1 MNTASASQTAAVDL
15 VFLISMV
22 ISVVLLLLVTGLM
35 IYFVIRYNRRRHPK
49 AEPVHGSTALEI
61 TWTVIPTILV
71 MVIFYFGMEE
81 FKYIRN
87 APKDALNV
95 QVTGRMW
102 NWSYQYANGKQ
113 SDKLYVPLG
122 KPVKLTL
129 QSVDVLHSFY
139 IPAFR
144 IKEDAVPG
152 RQTYLW
158 FKPETMGAADVFC
171 AEYCGQRH
179 AYMLSKVI
187 VMSQPE
193 FDAWYSGK
201 EIPSAAPTS
210 AQKTALEILEKH
222 DCVGCHTL
230 DGTEGVGPTFKG
242 IFGRSTVVTAGGQEK
257 EIVIDEAYLR
267 RAILEPDAEMVKGST
282 ANMPAP
288 EDLSDADL
296 KTVIEFLKTLK

>member
-22 ISVVLLLLVTGLM
+22 ISVALLLLVTALM
-35 IYFVIRYNRRRHPK
+35 IYFVIRYSRRRHPK
-49 AEPVHGSTALEI
+49 AEPVEGSTALEI
-61 TWTVIPTILV
+61 AWTVIPTILV

-81 FKYIRN
+81 FKYIRT
-87 APKDALNV
+87 APKDAINV

-102 NWSYQYANGKQ
+102 NWAYQYANGKR
-113 SDKLYVPLG
+113 SDKLYVPVG

-144 IKEDAVPG
+144 IKEDVVPG

-158 FKPETMGAADVFC
+158 FKPETMGPADVFC
-171 AEYCGQRH
+171 AEYCGQSH
-179 AYMLSKVI
+179 SYMLSKVI

-193 FDAWYSGK
+193 FDAWYSGRAALA
-201 EIPSAAPTS
+201 AAPTS
-210 AQKTALEILEKH
+210 AESTALGLLEKH

-230 DGTEGVGPTFKG
+230 DGTEAVGPTFKG
-242 IFGRSTVVTAGGQEK
+242 IFGRRVVVTAGGQAK

-267 RAILEPDAEMVKGST
+267 RAILEPNADMVKGST

-288 EDLSDADL
+288 ENLSDADL
-296 KTVIEFLKTLK
+296 KTIIDYLKTLK